1 MRRSRRQ
8 RWQWLNDTP
17 DDQIEAVA
25 ALDDQIEAVA
35 ALDDQ
40 IEAVVA
46 LDDQIEAVKLTA
58 VFTKAAT
65 QRASLGNGGD

>member
-1 MRRSRRQ
+1 V
-8 RWQWLNDTP
+8 T
-17 DDQIEAVA
+17 

-46 LDDQIEAVKLTA
+46 PSDQIEAVKLTG